1 MLARLLILNHTPQD
15 GCSLQQYHP
24 TIWISTRRI
33 YAQLVVW
40 TNLRDQIFHRNKI
53 DARGSIRKAPN
64 VITWALSLD
73 KLRQV
78 GDKDAGVIIKA
89 WNNKASRQQQLGGG
103 KAQALKNVLDLM
115 PQEVFTEIVVRAV
128 SEMGWENSPWSDDA
142 FSNKHIYP
150 GSTPVGRSSSAAWRA
165 RLKVTEESMAIML
178 KNQVDRHKKLSQTC
192 SPGKLTKAKME
203 DNAEQAALVHS
214 LVREVQAIV
223 PITDDILQE
232 QFVRLYIENDPQ
244 VHLEISSVLA
254 SRGDDFKPQDLQVLK
269 VLMDSHCAPRNI
281 PIIDAMTK
289 LKDSQDAIV
298 EQEFQLIM
306 NQLIHDRDAWRVH
319 THTLGNYAASVSKLK
334 HDWNIKR
341 HEQSGK
347 AADAFIKQHCLILV
361 YKKDP
366 NKPVMDFLNWKKS
379 LAARLQIP
387 EERGYTFALL
397 NLAAPS
403 ISQANDMQFFGSCAS
418 SLVQGQNLMAVVM
431 PQFAYKKG
439 QLAMASRSVE
449 DLFINRGLPM
459 DDKWA
464 LVFDQKP
471 NSRDN
476 RSLIFDGRLITPD
489 VNPNDFVFK
498 STPIMYGR
506 TEMAKMLPGCRMQV
520 IEDVSSDAVPM
531 SLESDPSSSVKGAQ
545 RTAQLGQDAMEKI
558 LQAATHEICMPDR
571 SFMIFYEVNMLYGD
585 MFDAFLELRPGWN
598 FPTFFVTACG
608 SEGHCD
614 WWLHNKRE
622 LLKSKHLAGKLQIA
636 GFSVL
641 PEEVPQ
647 DVMEK
652 SPSPPQLGKM
662 VIKLGRNLSVPDELT
677 KKWYHDPTYGSRY
690 RAFLDEFYEESS
702 CASLSGLSR
711 VIVLV
716 I

>member
-15 GCSLQQYHP
+15 ECSLERYHP
-24 TIWISTRRI
+24 KLWASTRRI
-33 YAQLVVW
+33 YAKPTVW
-40 TNLRDQIFHRNKI
+40 NNLRDQIFHRNKI
-53 DARGSIRKAPN
+53 EARGSIRKAPN

-73 KLRQV
+73 KLRHA

-115 PQEVFTEIVVRAV
+115 PQDVFTEIVVRAV

-150 GSTPVGRSSSAAWRA
+150 GSTPAGRSSSAAWRA

-269 VLMDSHCAPRNI
+269 VLMDSHCAPQNI
-281 PIIDAMTK
+281 PIIAAMTT
-289 LKDSQDAIV
+289 LKDSQASIV

-347 AADAFIKQHCLILV
+347 AADAFIKQHCLV
-361 YKKDP
+361 
-366 NKPVMDFLNWKKS
+366 
-379 LAARLQIP
+379 
-387 EERGYTFALL
+387 
-397 NLAAPS
+397 
-403 ISQANDMQFFGSCAS
+403 
-418 SLVQGQNLMAVVM
+418 
-431 PQFAYKKG
+431 
-439 QLAMASRSVE
+439 
-449 DLFINRGLPM
+449 
-459 DDKWA
+459 
-464 LVFDQKP
+464 
-471 NSRDN
+471 
-476 RSLIFDGRLITPD
+476 
-489 VNPNDFVFK
+489 
-498 STPIMYGR
+498 
-506 TEMAKMLPGCRMQV
+506 
-520 IEDVSSDAVPM
+520 
-531 SLESDPSSSVKGAQ
+531 
-545 RTAQLGQDAMEKI
+545 
-558 LQAATHEICMPDR
+558 
-571 SFMIFYEVNMLYGD
+571 
-585 MFDAFLELRPGWN
+585 
-598 FPTFFVTACG
+598 
-608 SEGHCD
+608 
-614 WWLHNKRE
+614 
-622 LLKSKHLAGKLQIA
+622 
-636 GFSVL
+636 
-641 PEEVPQ
+641 
-647 DVMEK
+647 
-652 SPSPPQLGKM
+652 
-662 VIKLGRNLSVPDELT
+662 
-677 KKWYHDPTYGSRY
+677 
-690 RAFLDEFYEESS
+690 
-702 CASLSGLSR
+702 
-711 VIVLV
+711 
-716 I
+716 